1 MRIAENSTMLREA
14 GKAKHKTPAVLL
26 IFLFPAVF
34 ILAYLSSTLI
44 SYIPLA
50 VMLRPSGGV
59 KFFFPLMAELMRH
72 PPYWFGVLSSI
83 LPFVLIILFIIFY
96 CLRIERR
103 SLASMGLRKAGIP
116 ANYLVGY
123 AVGTLM
129 ITAAVGLS
137 VLLGGETFT
146 GFNAGVSAPYIAL
159 MFAHYLV
166 QGMSE
171 EVAFR
176 GYLMVS
182 CANRVPAAAAVAISS
197 LIFAAFHL
205 FNGGVTV
212 LAFINL
218 TLYGAF
224 AAFYVL
230 RTDDLWGAC
239 AVHSAWNFFQGN
251 IFGISVSGGDA
262 LSSVFGT
269 LPVIGRE
276 NISGGGF
283 GIEGGLCTTLVMA
296 FGIALLLIIPRKPRP
311 AFPADGSDKTV

>member
-1 MRIAENSTMLREA
+1 MR
-14 GKAKHKTPAVLL
+14 P
-26 IFLFPAVF
+26 
-34 ILAYLSSTLI
+34 
-44 SYIPLA
+44 
-50 VMLRPSGGV
+50 
-59 KFFFPLMAELMRH
+59 

-176 GYLMVS
+176 GYLMAFRMQS
-182 CANRVPAAAAVAISS
+182 GASNLKAPGLPMLSLSILTPRTPCA
-197 LIFAAFHL
+197 
-205 FNGGVTV
+205 G
-212 LAFINL
+212 
-218 TLYGAF
+218 
-224 AAFYVL
+224 
-230 RTDDLWGAC
+230 
-239 AVHSAWNFFQGN
+239 
-251 IFGISVSGGDA
+251 
-262 LSSVFGT
+262 
-269 LPVIGRE
+269 
-276 NISGGGF
+276 
-283 GIEGGLCTTLVMA
+283 
-296 FGIALLLIIPRKPRP
+296 
-311 AFPADGSDKTV
+311 